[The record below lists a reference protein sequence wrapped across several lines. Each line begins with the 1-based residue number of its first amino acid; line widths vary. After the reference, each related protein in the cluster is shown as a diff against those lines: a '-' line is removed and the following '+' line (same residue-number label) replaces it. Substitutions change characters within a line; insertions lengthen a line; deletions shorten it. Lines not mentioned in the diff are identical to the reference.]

1 MKCFSKA
8 KLSDIY
14 MVYTVDPGYRH
25 TAETIVL
32 GGISIMVCTKSLN
45 GRRIATIPILKWV
58 LHQCGNLGGLIN
70 SNSRIGRGTKISDV
84 EYLRLQLQQD
94 YLICMTCSPPVWFT
108 SSKCLITTSR
118 RLSSE

>member
-1 MKCFSKA
+1 
-8 KLSDIY
+8 

-70 SNSRIGRGTKISDV
+70 SNSRIGRGTKISDA

-94 YLICMTCSPPVWFT
+94 YLICMTCS
-108 SSKCLITTSR
+108 
-118 RLSSE
+118 RLYDLHLQSALLLRVEDYPRNNVFAQ